1 MVRKFAAGSE
11 PCRKTSPE
19 SGAISTQS
27 VFVPPP
33 SMPSTSFFARMMK
46 PLYIHTPLP
55 LKDRFHSL
63 FRRACWTAFICWALA
78 IIWLSSMPGEKL
90 EPMMFDLRFFDKIC
104 HAIAFA
110 TGSAIL
116 AVALRYS
123 TAWSWKKIVLLSIL
137 AVSIYGM
144 TDEIHQLWTPGRSG
158 ADVFD
163 WLADSAGATLGA
175 IVIRSIYVQFR
186 DPKSARASRQ
196 TAAGN

>member
-1 MVRKFAAGSE
+1 
-11 PCRKTSPE
+11 
-19 SGAISTQS
+19 
-27 VFVPPP
+27 
-33 SMPSTSFFARMMK
+33 
-46 PLYIHTPLP
+46 
-55 LKDRFHSL
+55 
-63 FRRACWTAFICWALA
+63 
-78 IIWLSSMPGEKL
+78 MPGEKL

-110 TGSAIL
+110 AGSAIL

-137 AVSIYGM
+137 AVSIYGI

-196 TAAGN
+196 AATGN